1 MFIQESFGL
10 FKDTKLVERLTWQ
23 FRLKMS
29 NPFNRVVLGSPA
41 IDLAA
46 ANFGLIGGQ
55 GNSPRVIHVGMK
67 LIY

>member
-10 FKDTKLVERLTWQ
+10 FKDTKLAERLTWQ
-23 FRLKMS
+23 FRLEMS
-29 NPFNRVVLGSPA
+29 NPFNRVVLGAPA

-55 GNSPRVIHVGMK
+55 GSAPRVIQFGMK